1 MAPTNLASTEV
12 MHIPELTHNIMKYLD
27 YQSLKGLRQVSKFYR
42 YLIDESTELQI
53 VLFNKPLISG
63 PIAFDRWVKHN
74 SIESHDAEEGC
85 QAAERY
91 DNRRMK
97 LGACAEND
105 CRFVIPTNP
114 QTEKQL
120 AKIQLT
126 IEDPKAFFHPL
137 IQKFMPGFSR
147 LYYRSIYC
155 GPIDNVATFAGYRLN
170 EWTKKEFLKLANES
184 LPKAKLPISWIAMY
198 ATQPPV
204 KQITFMWHL
213 GFVFLPTGE
222 YVSYS
227 EPFYTSWL
235 ENPTGIKLY
244 DFFEMLRTGASRF
257 NKKWVHDRK
266 DAPADMAM
274 KTKPFVGLQIALN
287 ALP

>member
-1 MAPTNLASTEV
+1 M
-12 MHIPELTHNIMKYLD
+12 
-27 YQSLKGLRQVSKFYR
+27 
-42 YLIDESTELQI
+42 
-53 VLFNKPLISG
+53 VLFNKPWTSG
-63 PIAFDRWVKHN
+63 PIGFDRWVKHN
-74 SIESHDAEEGC
+74 SIESHDAEEEC
-85 QAAERY
+85 QTGEWY

-97 LGACAEND
+97 LGACTENN

-114 QTEKQL
+114 QTDHQL
-120 AKIQLT
+120 AKIQLI

-137 IQKFMPGFSR
+137 IQKLMPGFSR

-155 GPIDNVATFAGYRLN
+155 GPADNISTFAGYRLT
-170 EWTKKEFLKLANES
+170 EWTKEEFLKLANGS
-184 LPKAKLPISWIAMY
+184 LPKAKLPISWITIY

-213 GFVFLPTGE
+213 GLVFLSTGE
-222 YVSYS
+222 RVSYA

-244 DFFEMLRTGASRF
+244 DFFETLRTDASRF

-266 DAPADMAM
+266 DGGADMVM

-287 ALP
+287 AIP